1 MANELTRRYRVDE
14 AAVRDQ
20 ERALAL
26 TAGRLGGAELRPTRV
41 FVWLG
46 DRVGGREWVLPM
58 GPEPRLLRASRRRRH
73 LDLGA
78 CHLSFLGNPA
88 VTVGLLVYHVA
99 RKATRRDETPRPPAP

>member
-1 MANELTRRYRVDE
+1 MPRELTRRYRVDE
-14 AAVRDQ
+14 VAVRDQ

-58 GPEPRLLRASRRRRH
+58 GSEPRLLRASRRRRH

-88 VTVGLLVYHVA
+88 VTVALLAYHA
-99 RKATRRDETPRPPAP
+99 TRKATGRGGTPGSADS

>member
-1 MANELTRRYRVDE
+1 MASELTRRYRVDE

-46 DRVGGREWVLPM
+46 DRVSGREWVLPM

-88 VTVGLLVYHVA
+88 VTVGLLAYHVA
-99 RKATRRDETPRPPAP
+99 RKAGRRGETPRGPAS

>member
-1 MANELTRRYRVDE
+1 MVREITQRYRVDE
-14 AAVRDQ
+14 VAVRDQ

-26 TAGRLGGAELRPTRV
+26 TAGRLGGVELRPTRV

-46 DRVGGREWVLPM
+46 DRVGRREWVLPM
-58 GPEPRLLRASRRRRH
+58 GAEPRLLRVSHRRRH

-88 VTVGLLVYHVA
+88 VTVGLLAYHAA
-99 RKATRRDETPRPPAP
+99 RKAAGRGKPGRNAVP

>member
-1 MANELTRRYRVDE
+1 MPRELTRRYRVDE
-14 AAVRDQ
+14 VAVRDQ

-58 GPEPRLLRASRRRRH
+58 GSEPRLLRASRRRRH

-88 VTVGLLVYHVA
+88 VTVALLAYHA
-99 RKATRRDETPRPPAP
+99 TRKATGRGGTPGGADS